1 MTFAD
6 CCPERAVHSF
16 IRIHT
21 CPRPRTSRSPAD
33 PRCTG
38 HARDTLRPETCSL
51 SLSEIQIYH
60 LAASALGEEG
70 AERDHV
76 QCTDSGAA
84 VRAALW
90 WPAGR
95 PGTPGHRQQSRV
107 RAPEKSRLGLPR
119 RLTGTGSEGWSGRRG
134 CRGSLGRGQA
144 VHPTGPWPPIPA
156 TPGPFCPPLPGL
168 DFSFSRAPLCPGD
181 PSPRT
186 REVCRA
192 AGRGVLRNEHPPRR
206 SAPPPATLTGCRA
219 RPPAPHA
226 SGGTVPGAACRSFAP
241 DVKTRFSS

>member
-21 CPRPRTSRSPAD
+21 CPRPRTTRSPAD

-38 HARDTLRPETCSL
+38 HARDTLRPETRSL
-51 SLSEIQIYH
+51 SLSEIQTYRSVLH
-60 LAASALGEEG
+60 LAAWALGEEG

-76 QCTDSGAA
+76 QCTDSGDA

-156 TPGPFCPPLPGL
+156 TPGPFRPPPPWPGL
-168 DFSFSRAPLCPGD
+168 QLLTRVSV
-181 PSPRT
+181 PR
-186 REVCRA
+186 
-192 AGRGVLRNEHPPRR
+192 GP
-206 SAPPPATLTGCRA
+206 PPPAPVKSAVRRGW
-219 RPPAPHA
+219 
-226 SGGTVPGAACRSFAP
+226 AC
-241 DVKTRFSS
+241 

>member
-1 MTFAD
+1 MCPPPVTFAD

-38 HARDTLRPETCSL
+38 HARDTLRPETRSL
-51 SLSEIQIYH
+51 SLSEIQTY
-60 LAASALGEEG
+60 G
-70 AERDHV
+70 ACYIWPPRPSGRRGLSGTPSNERTVVTRCGQH
-76 QCTDSGAA
+76 CGG
-84 VRAALW
+84 RR
-90 WPAGR
+90 GR

-156 TPGPFCPPLPGL
+156 TPGPFRPPPPWPGLQLLTRVSVPRGPLP
-168 DFSFSRAPLCPGD
+168 P
-181 PSPRT
+181 
-186 REVCRA
+186 
-192 AGRGVLRNEHPPRR
+192 HP
-206 SAPPPATLTGCRA
+206 
-219 RPPAPHA
+219 
-226 SGGTVPGAACRSFAP
+226 
-241 DVKTRFSS
+241 